1 MGIFA
6 VGGNVGFAIG
16 PALATPLQIA
26 FGLRG
31 TLWLFVPAVT
41 MGAVLLATRRRA
53 PAVSPAAVPSG
64 NALPPDRWG
73 SFWRL
78 AGVAV
83 GRAFVFYGLNTFIPL
98 YWIHVFGRSN
108 AAGGAALTLMLSAG
122 VVATFAGGW
131 LGDHIGRRRVVVWSH
146 VLLFPFLVAFL
157 SASSAGLALALLVP
171 IGVTLYA
178 PFSVMTVMGQE
189 YVPSRVATAS
199 GFIIGVA
206 VTLGGLV
213 APLLGRIADLH
224 GVHAAL
230 STLLFVPLA
239 AALLAATL
247 PRELPRV

>member
-1 MGIFA
+1 MLFRSSDAAGHR
-6 VGGNVGFAIG
+6 
-16 PALATPLQIA
+16 PAPDH
-26 FGLRG
+26 
-31 TLWLFVPAVT
+31 V
-41 MGAVLLATRRRA
+41 RRRA
-53 PAVSPAAVPSG
+53 QVLQPPVGARSDEDRVDWNV
-64 NALPPDRWG
+64 PDRRA
-73 SFWRL
+73 RL
-78 AGVAV
+78 QVHV
-83 GRAFVFYGLNTFIPL
+83 GQRAFGCLPRG
-98 YWIHVFGRSN
+98 GRES
-108 AAGGAALTLMLSAG
+108 
-122 VVATFAGGW
+122 GGW

-146 VLLFPFLVAFL
+146 VLLFPFLLAFL

-213 APLLGRIADLH
+213 APLLGRVADLH

-239 AALLAATL
+239 GALLAATL

>member
-1 MGIFA
+1 
-6 VGGNVGFAIG
+6 
-16 PALATPLQIA
+16 
-26 FGLRG
+26 
-31 TLWLFVPAVT
+31 
-41 MGAVLLATRRRA
+41 
-53 PAVSPAAVPSG
+53 
-64 NALPPDRWG
+64 
-73 SFWRL
+73 
-78 AGVAV
+78 
-83 GRAFVFYGLNTFIPL
+83 
-98 YWIHVFGRSN
+98 
-108 AAGGAALTLMLSAG
+108 
-122 VVATFAGGW
+122 
-131 LGDHIGRRRVVVWSH
+131 VVWSD
-146 VLLFPFLVAFL
+146 VLLFQFLLAFL

-239 AALLAATL
+239 RALLPPTL
-247 PRELPRV
+247 PRHLRPGSA